1 LWTEYQFGIGGRK
14 AAKDFTAAERGRVKY
29 TYHRQKVVWDAV
41 AELVQSGWTSTAAC
55 NRIHEIYGRNLSV
68 TAIINWVRRDQ
79 VNGGHP
85 NLRLVNV

>member
-1 LWTEYQFGIGGRK
+1 
-14 AAKDFTAAERGRVKY
+14 VKY

-41 AELVQSGWTSTAAC
+41 AELVQSGWTSTAVC
-55 NRIHEIYGRNLSV
+55 DRIHEIYGRNLSI
-68 TAIINWVRRDQ
+68 TAIINRMRWDR